1 MTEMSGITGL
11 ELEKLGRAAAEHV
24 AGDCAV
30 EQVEVTRGEDAA
42 ERPVYYFSFLIDQ
55 GRARQRAGLVRTRLV
70 QKLRDDLD
78 ARGDGHYPVIQIL
91 SKDDWANRADANSI

>member
-1 MTEMSGITGL
+1 VAEMSGITGL

-24 AGDCAV
+24 AGDGAV
-30 EQVEVTRGEDAA
+30 ERVEVTRGEDAS

-70 QKLRDDLD
+70 QKLRDDLV